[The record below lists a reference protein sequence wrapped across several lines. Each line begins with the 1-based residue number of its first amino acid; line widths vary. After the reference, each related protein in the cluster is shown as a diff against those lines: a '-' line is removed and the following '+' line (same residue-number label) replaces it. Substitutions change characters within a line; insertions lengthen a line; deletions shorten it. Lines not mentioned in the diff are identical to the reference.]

1 MPLNDIGIVTS
12 ARGPR
17 GLTAGSGSTA
27 WLDSSGAMV
36 VMDFYKKAILD
47 GHGFQVRLGVLTT
60 PVSADVEVTTVA
72 AEMSADSTAGL
83 VIIPTRFTFNLEAIV
98 GTLPQAS
105 VKMTATASTAGT
117 AFVPLPM
124 LTGGR
129 AASTTARAAA
139 AGGVTVVDDAATTTR
154 LLYASTQAAAGNFD
168 VDIDLTGRGVV
179 NGAGNIYVAVGS
191 VTTGSTYFSGL
202 TYLEYTAAQL
212 GL

>member
-1 MPLNDIGIVTS
+1 MADPGFVMT
-12 ARGPR
+12 APR
-17 GLTAGSGSTA
+17 GLTANSTA
-27 WLDSSGAMV
+27 LGGVDPSGANV
-36 VMDFYKKAILD
+36 VMDFLTKAVLM

-60 PVSADVEVTTVA
+60 PVTGDVEVTTTA
-72 AEMSADSTAGL
+72 AEMSADSTAGHVL
-83 VIIPTRFTFNLEAIV
+83 IPVRFNFNLEALG

-117 AFVPLPM
+117 AFVPLPL

-154 LLYASTQAAAGNFD
+154 SLYSSTQAAAGNFD

-191 VTTGSTYFSGL
+191 VTTGSTYFTAL
-202 TYLEYTAAQL
+202 DYLEFTTGQL
-212 GL
+212 GLG

>member
-1 MPLNDIGIVTS
+1 MAQDTFRVMT
-12 ARGPR
+12 APR
-17 GLTAGSGSTA
+17 GLTSAADALGGV
-27 WLDSSGAMV
+27 DPSGAVV
-36 VMDFYKKAILD
+36 VMDFLTKSILM
-47 GHGFQVRLGVLTT
+47 GNGFQVRLGVLTT
-60 PVSADVEVTTVA
+60 PVTGDVEVTTTA
-72 AEMSADSTAGL
+72 AEMSADSVAGHVL
-83 VIIPTRFTFNLEAIV
+83 IPVHFTFDLEALG

-117 AFVPLPM
+117 AFTPLPL

-154 LLYASTQAAAGNFD
+154 LLYASHQTAMGNLE
-168 VDIDLTGRGVV
+168 VDIDLLGRGVV

-191 VTTGSTYFSGL
+191 VTTGSTYFTRL
-202 TYLEYTAAQL
+202 DYLELTTGQL